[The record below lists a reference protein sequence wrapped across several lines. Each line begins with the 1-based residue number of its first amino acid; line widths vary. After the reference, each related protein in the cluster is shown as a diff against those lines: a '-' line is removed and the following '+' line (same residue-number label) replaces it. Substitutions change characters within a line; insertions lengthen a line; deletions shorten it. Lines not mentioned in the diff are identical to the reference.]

1 MEPKIE
7 KYLELSNIE
16 KDENQRDNSI
26 EIPENNNINDNKK
39 AGKDELLLKFYKNP
53 TYQISYFVYCLL
65 ISIFIILGYLVCYF
79 TLGNKDSLT
88 NKQNTNIKQI
98 DFNPS
103 SKNYDENFL
112 NEIQEEFDKN
122 KKVNINNIERKLGLY
137 KDNLQENKI
146 IKSTVHIAF
155 TLDPGFLL
163 ETMLTI
169 TSMIIS
175 QKDSTKL
182 VFHLGVINNFT
193 ATYML

>member
-7 KYLELSNIE
+7 KYLELSNLE

-26 EIPENNNINDNKK
+26 EISENNNINYNKK
-39 AGKDELLLKFYKNP
+39 ARKNELLLKFYKNP

-122 KKVNINNIERKLGLY
+122 KKVNN
-137 KDNLQENKI
+137 
-146 IKSTVHIAF
+146 V
-155 TLDPGFLL
+155 
-163 ETMLTI
+163 
-169 TSMIIS
+169 
-175 QKDSTKL
+175 
-182 VFHLGVINNFT
+182 
-193 ATYML
+193 

>member
-1 MEPKIE
+1 M
-7 KYLELSNIE
+7 
-16 KDENQRDNSI
+16 
-26 EIPENNNINDNKK
+26 
-39 AGKDELLLKFYKNP
+39 
-53 TYQISYFVYCLL
+53 
-65 ISIFIILGYLVCYF
+65 
-79 TLGNKDSLT
+79 
-88 NKQNTNIKQI
+88 
-98 DFNPS
+98 
-103 SKNYDENFL
+103 
-112 NEIQEEFDKN
+112 
-122 KKVNINNIERKLGLY
+122 GLY

-193 ATYML
+193 ATYMLKMYELK

>member
-7 KYLELSNIE
+7 KYLELSNLE

-26 EIPENNNINDNKK
+26 EISENNNINYNKK
-39 AGKDELLLKFYKNP
+39 AGKNELLLKLYKNP

-112 NEIQEEFDKN
+112 NEIQKEFDKN
-122 KKVNINNIERKLGLY
+122 KKVN
-137 KDNLQENKI
+137 
-146 IKSTVHIAF
+146 
-155 TLDPGFLL
+155 
-163 ETMLTI
+163 
-169 TSMIIS
+169 
-175 QKDSTKL
+175 
-182 VFHLGVINNFT
+182 
-193 ATYML
+193 